1 MEQLN
6 NVDVIFLIIAGI
18 SALVGIARGMTK
30 EILSICGW
38 VLAAAALFYLVPLT
52 TPYMEQYVTSKWL
65 ANIVAGMV
73 ILLVFCIVWIL
84 TVDKLASLI
93 RSSKLSALDRIF
105 GFVFGLARGAL
116 IVILIALLISTLMPE
131 DSKKGVFEK
140 SILFKQANAAVEP
153 LKEMIPQSWVEAFKA
168 QSERFGLSK
177 KSEVATTENAK
188 DAESVEDRVKPKEKE
203 TEEAK
208 DKIQKTK
215 DEAND
220 VDSQAEDEAKSPEE
234 TPTETQGL
242 KETLKAISNNR
253 EVLKKSG
260 EVLFNQ
266 LAQPKTSEN
275 ADGEN
280 SMDLDDLVSD
290 LDKLLDVLDEKVV
303 ETDTTAPKSK

>member
-52 TPYMEQYVTSKWL
+52 TPYMEQCVISKWL

-140 SILFKQANAAVEP
+140 SVLFKQANAAVEP

-177 KSEVATTENAK
+177 KSEVEITEDAK
-188 DAESVEDRVKPKEKE
+188 DAESVEDRVKLKEKE

-215 DEAND
+215 DEADD

-275 ADGEN
+275 ADGGN